1 MIRRAMQTRVR
12 TLALPPQIT
21 GNKIMN
27 KFWLILPA
35 LIAIN
40 VSIAFADQA
49 PGTRDGVFQIVK
61 VTDSRVWR
69 LNTQTG
75 EIAVCDLSGENL
87 VCTTSANAADVPK
100 RSYAEIEA
108 EREAAAKAATDKQQA
123 ERTTELKF
131 LDKILAMVREL
142 I

>member
-1 MIRRAMQTRVR
+1 
-12 TLALPPQIT
+12 
-21 GNKIMN
+21 MN
-27 KFWLILPA
+27 KLWLILPS
-35 LIAIN
+35 LIAFN
-40 VSIAFADQA
+40 VSVASADQV

-61 VTDSRVWR
+61 ATNSWVWR

-100 RSYAEIEA
+100 KSYAEIEA
-108 EREAAAKAATDKQQA
+108 EREAVAKAAADKQQA

-131 LDKILAMVREL
+131 LDRILAMVREL
-142 I
+142 IRTAIGEATGI

>member
-1 MIRRAMQTRVR
+1 
-12 TLALPPQIT
+12 
-21 GNKIMN
+21 MN

-40 VSIAFADQA
+40 VSIASADQA

-61 VTDSRVWR
+61 ATDSRVWR

-108 EREAAAKAATDKQQA
+108 EREAAAKVATDKQQA

-142 I
+142 IQKAIGEATGI

>member
-1 MIRRAMQTRVR
+1 
-12 TLALPPQIT
+12 
-21 GNKIMN
+21 MN

-87 VCTTSANAADVPK
+87 VCTTSANVADVPK

-142 I
+142 IQKAIGEATGI

>member
-1 MIRRAMQTRVR
+1 
-12 TLALPPQIT
+12 
-21 GNKIMN
+21 MN
-27 KFWLILPA
+27 KLWLILPS
-35 LIAIN
+35 LIAFN
-40 VSIAFADQA
+40 VSVASADQV

-61 VTDSRVWR
+61 ATNSRVWR

-100 RSYAEIEA
+100 KSYAEIEA
-108 EREAAAKAATDKQQA
+108 EREAVAKAAADKQQA

-131 LDKILAMVREL
+131 LDRILAMVREL
-142 I
+142 IRTAIGEATGI

>member
-1 MIRRAMQTRVR
+1 M
-12 TLALPPQIT
+12 
-21 GNKIMN
+21 
-27 KFWLILPA
+27 PA
-35 LIAIN
+35 LIAFN
-40 VSIAFADQA
+40 VSVASADQV

-61 VTDSRVWR
+61 ATDSRVWR

-87 VCTTSANAADVPK
+87 VCATSANAADVPK
-100 RSYAEIEA
+100 KSYAEIEA
-108 EREAAAKAATDKQQA
+108 EREAAAKAAADKQQA

-142 I
+142 IQTAIGEATGI